1 MHGNM
6 ITLVSGAE
14 LEMRTHNHSCQYFL
28 IYFILDLF
36 YHTGVTNI
44 KIKCH
49 LTSFSRS
56 EDVITRLLNEKKKTS
71 LLFDFQKVV
80 FQLFSCLL
88 FCQFFHRGRRQKN
101 IFMP

>member
-28 IYFILDLF
+28 IYFIIDLF
-36 YHTGVTNI
+36 YHTGVRNI

-56 EDVITRLLNEKKKTS
+56 EDVITRLLNEKKK
-71 LLFDFQKVV
+71 LA
-80 FQLFSCLL
+80 C
-88 FCQFFHRGRRQKN
+88 FFTFKK
-101 IFMP
+101 